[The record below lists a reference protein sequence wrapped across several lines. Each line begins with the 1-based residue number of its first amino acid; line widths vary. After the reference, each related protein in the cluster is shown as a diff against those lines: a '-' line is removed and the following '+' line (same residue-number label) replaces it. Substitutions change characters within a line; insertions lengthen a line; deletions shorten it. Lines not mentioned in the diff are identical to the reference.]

1 MKFAQRVKRIQPS
14 QTLAITAKA
23 AALRTEGRDIIS
35 FGAGEPDFDTPS
47 NIREAAISS
56 IRDGFTRYTPVGG
69 IPELK
74 DAIIEKLRRDNG
86 LAYSRSEIVVSC
98 GAKHVLYNLAQ
109 ALFEEGDE
117 VVILAPYWVS
127 YPDIVLLAGATPVI
141 LETGEA
147 DGFKVTPER
156 LEETITARTKAL
168 VLNSPS
174 NPTGSTYTFDEL
186 KALAEIII
194 KKDILVISD
203 EIYEKIVYDG
213 FSFSGIAMAGE
224 EIRKRSVVVN
234 GVSKAYA
241 MTGWRIGYAA
251 GPEDIISAMAKI
263 QSQNTSNP
271 TSISQKAAVEALN
284 GDQRAVGEMVEAFA
298 QRRDYIVAAL
308 NGIAGISC
316 FNPEGAF
323 YVFPDVSALYGKSY
337 EGFVITGSASFA
349 EYLLDVA
356 NVAVVPGVAFGSDA
370 HIRLSYATSMEN
382 IQKGMERI
390 RDAVKNLE

>member
-1 MKFAQRVKRIQPS
+1 MKLAQRVERIQPS
-14 QTLAITAKA
+14 PTLAITAKA
-23 AALRTEGRDIIS
+23 NALRAEGRDIIS
-35 FGAGEPDFDTPS
+35 FGAGEPDFDTPA
-47 NIREAAISS
+47 NIKEAAIGS

-74 DAIIEKLRRDNG
+74 DAVIEKLRRDNG
-86 LAYSRSEIVVSC
+86 LAYTRSEIVVSC
-98 GAKHVLYNLAQ
+98 GAKHTLYNLAQ

-117 VVILAPYWVS
+117 VIIPSPYWVS

-147 DGFKVTPER
+147 DGFKVTPDH
-156 LEETITARTKAL
+156 LEGAITARTKAL

-174 NPTGSTYTFDEL
+174 NPTGATYTLNEL
-186 KALAEIII
+186 QALAEVVIR
-194 KKDILVISD
+194 KDILVISD
-203 EIYEKIVYDG
+203 EIYEKIIYDG
-213 FSFSGIAMAGE
+213 FPFSSIAMVDE
-224 EIRKRSVVVN
+224 EAKSRSIVVN

-251 GPEDIISAMAKI
+251 GSEEIIAAMTKI

-271 TSISQKAAVEALN
+271 TSISQKAALEALS
-284 GDQRAVGEMVEAFA
+284 GDQGTVGEMVEAFA
-298 QRRDYIVAAL
+298 QRRTYIVDTL
-308 NGIAGISC
+308 NGIPGVSC
-316 FNPEGAF
+316 RNPEGAF
-323 YVFPDVSALYGKSY
+323 YVFPDVSALYGKGRRGS
-337 EGFVITGSASFA
+337 VITGSASLA
-349 EYLLDVA
+349 EYLLEGA

-382 IQKGMERI
+382 IQKGMGRI